1 MKMEIEVIDNG
12 GVQTPRERAR
22 ALFDEHADRIARAAV
37 DHLKI
42 QYPAALKA
50 VSRSAELSMRNSIKT
65 NIRSRFGP
73 LLAVMEVLETNWD
86 QAVDPR

>member
-1 MKMEIEVIDNG
+1 MTKDEYDG
-12 GVQTPRERAR
+12 LKTATERAR
-22 ALFDEHADRIARAAV
+22 ALFEEHGHEIARGAV

-50 VSRSAELSMRNSIKT
+50 VPRTAELSLRNSVKA

-73 LLAVMEVLETNWD
+73 LLSVMEEFEKTWE
-86 QAVDPR
+86 